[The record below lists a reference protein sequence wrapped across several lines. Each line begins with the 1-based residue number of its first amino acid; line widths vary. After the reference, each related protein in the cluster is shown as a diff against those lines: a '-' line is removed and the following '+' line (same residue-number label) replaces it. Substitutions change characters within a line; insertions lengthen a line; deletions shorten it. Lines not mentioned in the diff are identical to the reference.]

1 MNELVKAMGGKCQH
15 HRVIYRI
22 AEDEHGEEVSVG
34 PLCDNCHELL
44 SEEVMAKRASKL
56 RDARQKEIRQV
67 EEEIAYLGGFMNAL
81 IERIPKKDRNPS
93 IIAAFRRTMIRLQS
107 IRAELQKGMK

>member
-1 MNELVKAMGGKCQH
+1 MNVDYEAYVRGAWVHVARCDGSYRGYPRGTVLVQQ
-15 HRVIYRI
+15 VIGQWVDFPSWLAAYNFT
-22 AEDEHGEEVSVG
+22 
-34 PLCDNCHELL
+34 LQ
-44 SEEVMAKRASKL
+44 
-56 RDARQKEIRQV
+56 RQEEIRQV
-67 EEEIAYLGGFMNAL
+67 EEEIACLGGFMNAL